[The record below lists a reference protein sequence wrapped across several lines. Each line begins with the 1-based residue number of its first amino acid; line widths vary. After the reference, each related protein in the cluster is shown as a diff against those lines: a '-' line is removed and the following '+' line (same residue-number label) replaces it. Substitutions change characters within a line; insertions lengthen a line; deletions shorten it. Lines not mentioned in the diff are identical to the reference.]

1 MVFNGDNPIT
11 RKLCELFPFLDPA
24 LRTVRARRFTVQE
37 LHDELLNAKTNNGK
51 PLFQE
56 YIAYVPSKLVGMETW
71 KEIKFLKN
79 TLYYFC
85 ERWLEKDP
93 YASVEK
99 FKASIRM

>member
-1 MVFNGDNPIT
+1 MYF
-11 RKLCELFPFLDPA
+11 FHFLDPA
-24 LRTVRARRFTVQE
+24 CRSVKARFTVQE
-37 LHDELLNAKTNNGK
+37 LHDKMLDEKADNGK

-71 KEIKFLKN
+71 KEIKSSKN

-85 ERWLEKDP
+85 EQWLEKDP

-99 FKASIRM
+99 FKAAIHMR